1 MRIQDKLEGIRIA
14 SRPTT
19 KQTVISVTTAAMIGV
34 VLGLAAK
41 LVDNPGINPLF
52 DDIGGRLGIWV
63 FAATLLSVFSYS
75 PKLAAVKAVVFFA
88 SMLTVYYVY
97 TVLFLHFFPARAI
110 LFWGLCAVISP
121 ICAYL
126 IWYARGVG
134 GFSYLMA
141 SLPITVLLVEGF
153 ELRNAYLPVH
163 THYDLIPL
171 LMGVYLIMVTF
182 LLIFIPRI
190 KMRILVILPIAL
202 ILSFMMIY
210 FNVLGLIFGGLNSFL

>member
-1 MRIQDKLEGIRIA
+1 MRVQDKLDGIRIV
-14 SRPTT
+14 SRPTA
-19 KQTVISVTTAAMIGV
+19 KQTVFSIATAAMIGV

-41 LVDNPGINPLF
+41 LVDTPGINPLF

-63 FAATLLSVFSYS
+63 FAATLLSVFSCS
-75 PKLAAVKAVVFFA
+75 PKLAAVKAFVFFA

-97 TVLFLHFFPARAI
+97 TVLFLHFFPTKAI
-110 LFWGLCAVISP
+110 LFWGICAVISP

-134 GFSYLMA
+134 GFSYLIA

-163 THYDLIPL
+163 THYYLIPL
-171 LMGVYLIMVTF
+171 LMGFYLMMITV

-190 KMRILVILPIAL
+190 KMQILFILPIAL
-202 ILSFMMIY
+202 FLSFIMIY